1 MKRKVLIIVF
11 VLLGVALA
19 VIGANYAIYV
29 MRVQGAQQKLKN
41 DFALLDKIEEIK
53 DPLERQQEVAR
64 NFLLRCPEIMGTGV
78 KDGRE
83 KDLCKRA
90 GEVYRQAKEDSRADL
105 K

>member
-1 MKRKVLIIVF
+1 M
-11 VLLGVALA
+11 
-19 VIGANYAIYV
+19 
-29 MRVQGAQQKLKN
+29 
-41 DFALLDKIEEIK
+41 
-53 DPLERQQEVAR
+53 QQEVAR

-90 GEVYRQAKEDSRADL
+90 GEVYRQAKEDSRSDL

>member
-1 MKRKVLIIVF
+1 MI
-11 VLLGVALA
+11 
-19 VIGANYAIYV
+19 
-29 MRVQGAQQKLKN
+29 
-41 DFALLDKIEEIK
+41 ALLDKIEEIK

-90 GEVYRQAKEDSRADL
+90 GEVYRQAKKILARPEIKTSGLRDHIVG
-105 K
+105 